1 MNRPYDFRFLE
12 VLLKVQVKLFGIFGE
27 FFPPGTKG
35 PAFWLEV
42 EEGAGLKAVISQLKI
57 PQDFPRSI
65 ILNGHVAEEDQLLQD
80 GDVIA
85 FFTPITGG

>member
-1 MNRPYDFRFLE
+1 
-12 VLLKVQVKLFGIFGE
+12 LKVQVKLFGIFCE

-35 PAFWLEV
+35 PGFWMDV
-42 EEGAGLKAVISQLKI
+42 GEEAGLKGVISKLKI
-57 PQDFPRSI
+57 PQDLPRSI
-65 ILNGHVAEEDQLLQD
+65 ILNGRVAKEDQPLQE